1 LKGLEVELARGR
13 SCGKT
18 YGYSL
23 MVPKLGKHPVGREAM
38 HCDAEI
44 EESTRL
50 ESVEET
56 CLHAII

>member
-1 LKGLEVELARGR
+1 
-13 SCGKT
+13 
-18 YGYSL
+18 

-38 HCDAEI
+38 HCDADI